1 MGKLFKLIFF
11 IIIVGGI
18 LLLTPIGKKYQAKT
32 MAVINPAAA
41 GQQALDSVEEN
52 LSSISK
58 TINGPAG
65 KNLSTS
71 EKAVIKDALADAES
85 SLAEAQEHI
94 SQSNLAT
101 GINSLIN
108 KILPRPSP
116 AAPVVCPN

>member
-1 MGKLFKLIFF
+1 MGKLFKFIFF
-11 IIIVGGI
+11 IILAGGVFLITPVGQRF
-18 LLLTPIGKKYQAKT
+18 QAKT
-32 MAVINPAAA
+32 IAIINPAVA
-41 GQQALDSVEEN
+41 GQKSLDNVEEN

-71 EKAVIKDALADAES
+71 EKAVIKDALANAES
-85 SLAEAQEHI
+85 SLVEDQEHI

-116 AAPVVCPN
+116 TPVVCPN